1 MLVGVIGTGYVGLVT
16 GACLA
21 ELGVTVLCGDTDG
34 HKIAELKSGKLPI
47 YEPGL
52 KTLVRDNTDAGRL
65 SFTEDLGELV
75 RLADVIFITV
85 GTPQGKD
92 GSANINNILEVAS
105 VIGEELSEGKVIVT
119 KSTVPVG
126 TSEKIRERIEKNS
139 DAEFHL
145 CSNPEFLREGSAVYD
160 FMNPDRVI
168 LGVDSDYAGAY
179 LRHLYAPIVKN
190 TDHILIMDLPS
201 AEMTK
206 YAANAM
212 LATRISFINSIAAL
226 CRKKNADIEMV
237 SRGVGTDSRIGESY
251 LNPGAGYGGS
261 CFSKDIQ
268 ALLKMMADE
277 DLDPSIFSTVEEVN
291 ERQKTLLYQK
301 VIERL
306 GKNLT
311 GKKIAIWGLSFKPDT
326 DDMRAAPSLVTIEAL
341 LEHAGSLAAH
351 DPKAIQEARKRFGK
365 SIEFSENQYEIL
377 SDASALV
384 VHTEWDCYRHADFEI
399 VKSRMK
405 QPIVIDGR
413 GLYDQDWLCK
423 QGFEYY
429 SLASSF
435 TNCGQKE

>member
-1 MLVGVIGTGYVGLVT
+1 VVIGVIGTGYVGLVT
-16 GACLA
+16 GACFA
-21 ELGVTVLCGDTDG
+21 EVGEKVLCGDRDDL
-34 HKIAELKSGKLPI
+34 KISQLQSGEI
-47 YEPGL
+47 SIHEPGL
-52 KTLVRDNTDAGRL
+52 LSMVQENLDSGDLEFTADLV
-65 SFTEDLGELV
+65 DLV
-75 RLADVIFITV
+75 QRADIIFIAV
-85 GTPQGKD
+85 GTPQNRN
-92 GSANINNILEVAS
+92 GSANISNVLEVAGL
-105 VIGEELSEGKVIVT
+105 IGREVSEGKVIVT

-126 TSEKIRERIEKNS
+126 TSEKIRETIEKSS

-168 LGVDSDYAGAY
+168 LGVDSDYSEAC

-237 SRGVGTDSRIGESY
+237 SRGVGTDNRIGESY

-261 CFSKDIQ
+261 CFSKDIR
-268 ALLKMMADE
+268 ALVNMMADE

-291 ERQKTLLYQK
+291 ERQKALLYQK
-301 VIERL
+301 VVERL

-351 DPKAIQEARKRFGK
+351 DPKAIQEARKRFGTR
-365 SIEFSENQYEIL
+365 IEFSENQYEIL

-405 QPIVIDGR
+405 EPIVIDGR
-413 GLYDQDWLCK
+413 GLYDRDWLCK

-429 SLASSF
+429 SLASSS
-435 TNCGQKE
+435 TN

>member
-1 MLVGVIGTGYVGLVT
+1 VVIGVIGTGYVGLVT

-21 ELGVTVLCGDTDG
+21 EVGEKVLCGDRDDL
-34 HKIAELKSGKLPI
+34 KISQLQSGEI
-47 YEPGL
+47 SIHEPGL
-52 KTLVRDNTDAGRL
+52 LSMVQENLDSGDLEFTADLV
-65 SFTEDLGELV
+65 DLV
-75 RLADVIFITV
+75 QRADIIFIAV
-85 GTPQGKD
+85 GTPQNRN
-92 GSANINNILEVAS
+92 GSANISNVLEVAGL
-105 VIGEELSEGKVIVT
+105 IGREVSEGKVIVT

-126 TSEKIRERIEKNS
+126 TSEKIRETIEKSS

-168 LGVDSDYAGAY
+168 LGVDSDYSEAC

-237 SRGVGTDSRIGESY
+237 SRGVGTDNRIGESY

-261 CFSKDIQ
+261 CFSKDIR
-268 ALLKMMADE
+268 ALVNMMADE

-291 ERQKTLLYQK
+291 ERQKALLYQK
-301 VIERL
+301 VVERL

-351 DPKAIQEARKRFGK
+351 DPKAIQEARKRFGTR
-365 SIEFSENQYEIL
+365 IEFSENQYEIL

-405 QPIVIDGR
+405 EPIVIDGR
-413 GLYDQDWLCK
+413 GLYDRDWLCK

-429 SLASSF
+429 SLASSS
-435 TNCGQKE
+435 TN